1 MLICEQIYEEERQ
14 LRERQVEGGGK
25 EREEVE
31 IERIVWRIDH
41 KNKLDI
47 FMLERTCN

>member
-14 LRERQVEGGGK
+14 LRERQVKGGGK

-31 IERIVWRIDH
+31 IENSLEDH
-41 KNKLDI
+41 KNKLDTCI
-47 FMLERTCN
+47 FTLECTCN